1 MVNDLGESFQPVA
14 LTQRTG
20 RRWETWAAPGRQ
32 GFGLTKLR
40 ASGQKG
46 KAEVEGW
53 PLSADL

>member
-14 LTQRTG
+14 LNQRND
-20 RRWETWAAPGRQ
+20 RRWESWAAPGIQ

-40 ASGQKG
+40 ASGHKA